1 MSLPTNIDIYHEN
14 LFRDITEMNDAHVPP
29 AIQERV
35 LRLRSVFSYWRKF
48 PSLDTKD
55 MVRWNMQSNSV
66 KERTSYDDIWLV
78 KQLLGAFNKDTMEW
92 HQYFF
97 NQKIVEI
104 YKKALA
110 AGDYKSAERALSD
123 YAKYNRLDKDPEKAN
138 DYTQIVPELLKPT
151 SNPEV
156 IGIEPMANL
165 RAEIDKYNKQ
175 YSMDAIDADFEE
187 VTIEAMKSGELR
199 EDSRGSLSE

>member
-1 MSLPTNIDIYHEN
+1 MSLPASIDLYHDN
-14 LFRDITEMNDAHVPP
+14 LFRDEKEMVEAHVPP
-29 AIQERV
+29 AVMERV
-35 LRLRSVFSYWRKF
+35 LRLRSVFTYWRRF
-48 PSLDTKD
+48 PSLDTRE
-55 MVRWNMQSNSV
+55 MVKWCMQANSV
-66 KERTSYDDIWLV
+66 KERTAYDDIYIV
-78 KQLLGAFNKDTMEW
+78 KQLLGAFNKDSMEW

-97 NQKIVEI
+97 NQKILEI

-165 RAEIDKYNKQ
+165 REEIRKYNQQ
-175 YSMDAIDADFEE
+175 YGMDVVDADFEE
-187 VTIEAMKSGELR
+187 VTIEAIKSGELR
-199 EDSRGSLSE
+199 EDGDGSLSQ